1 MVEQV
6 EEFSPELQVHTFA
19 EGQREVLDERKIGIH
34 KPRTVNRSPGCG
46 AKLSRRSLCESARI
60 EPVLNCVNSSRAVR
74 PAALR
79 ARLVWV
85 PDLVR
90 TLEGASIVGE
100 EDSRSIAAV
109 HDEQRKSG
117 RYSFNKIHLPVP
129 QYSVGGATPI
139 AAELS
144 PFAEWQV
151 IQDASCETIVKV
163 QLRQTPIELGTSGQ
177 RIVDCARIG
186 PESIGH
192 PGVECARP
200 GVAQKGIDTVT
211 RTLSFSL
218 YLEGIVASRSHA
230 VISCDLLEWCR
241 IRPVIH
247 TAAYCIGRIEQ
258 WVRHGLARAVDN
270 GWETRRGRF
279 NVFIRLADQNVRATG
294 ACIASGQHDISWQLV
309 LHIQVELLNRT
320 LPEVAIH
327 GLNRSGIIRRADR
340 TGQNGAARD
349 WGARRSARRNQ
360 EAS

>member
-151 IQDASCETIVKV
+151 IQDASCETIVKI

-177 RIVDCARIG
+177 RIIDCARIG
-186 PESIGH
+186 PESIRH

-200 GVAQKGIDTVT
+200 RVAQQSIEPMAC
-211 RTLSFSL
+211 TLGFRF
-218 YLEGIVASRSHA
+218 YQQGVVASPSYA
-230 VISCDLLEWCR
+230 VISCDLLEGCGVGPGGEPAAHFVIR
-241 IRPVIH
+241 IKVW
-247 TAAYCIGRIEQ
+247 TGRI
-258 WVRHGLARAVDN
+258 ART
-270 GWETRRGRF
+270 WRG
-279 NVFIRLADQNVRATG
+279 
-294 ACIASGQHDISWQLV
+294 
-309 LHIQVELLNRT
+309 
-320 LPEVAIH
+320 
-327 GLNRSGIIRRADR
+327 
-340 TGQNGAARD
+340 
-349 WGARRSARRNQ
+349 
-360 EAS
+360 